1 MVFVGQWHWWLLW
14 VPGLGVICGC
24 GHGFSWLVIWDG
36 WGCGGFPWARVAGSL
51 VVRSGGGFGSEH
63 EHPFV
68 RVCSWGLFP
77 GGMVGGSAAWVLG
90 GGLLRLCLSRVAGWG
105 SPVQCLR
112 LWVAL
117 GLGGGG
123 VAGAFVLLNRPCYH
137 DINIKELKFL

>member
-1 MVFVGQWHWWLLW
+1 M
-14 VPGLGVICGC
+14 PGLGVICGC

-51 VVRSGGGFGSEH
+51 VVRSGGVFGSEH

-90 GGLLRLCLSRVAGWG
+90 GFCGFVCLGLLVGGLQCSVCGCGLPWVWVSVGW
-105 SPVQCLR
+105 L
-112 LWVAL
+112 
-117 GLGGGG
+117 
-123 VAGAFVLLNRPCYH
+123 VLLSC
-137 DINIKELKFL
+137 

>member
-1 MVFVGQWHWWLLW
+1 MTLLAKFQAISCLL
-14 VPGLGVICGC
+14 LGTVSR
-24 GHGFSWLVIWDG
+24 GH
-36 WGCGGFPWARVAGSL
+36 
-51 VVRSGGGFGSEH
+51 
-63 EHPFV
+63 
-68 RVCSWGLFP
+68 
-77 GGMVGGSAAWVLG
+77 

-117 GLGGGG
+117 GLGVGG

>member
-1 MVFVGQWHWWLLW
+1 MGAWAWGDLWLWAWVLLACDLGWVGLWGLPLGSGGWLACCAL
-14 VPGLGVICGC
+14 L
-24 GHGFSWLVIWDG
+24 
-36 WGCGGFPWARVAGSL
+36 
-51 VVRSGGGFGSEH
+51 GGFGSEH

-90 GGLLRLCLSRVAGWG
+90 GLLRLCLSRVAGWG

-117 GLGGGG
+117 GLGVGG